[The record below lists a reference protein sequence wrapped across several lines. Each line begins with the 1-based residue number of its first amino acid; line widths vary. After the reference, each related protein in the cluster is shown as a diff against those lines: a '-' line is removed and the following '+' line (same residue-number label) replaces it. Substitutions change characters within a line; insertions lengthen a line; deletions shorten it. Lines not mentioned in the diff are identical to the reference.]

1 MRMPKNNY
9 YTEMNIFVF
18 SRIKR
23 FILKSIRLIIVMGIH
38 FPQ

>member
-18 SRIKR
+18 SRVER
-23 FILKSIRLIIVMGIH
+23 FILKSIRLIIVRGIY
-38 FPQ
+38 FER